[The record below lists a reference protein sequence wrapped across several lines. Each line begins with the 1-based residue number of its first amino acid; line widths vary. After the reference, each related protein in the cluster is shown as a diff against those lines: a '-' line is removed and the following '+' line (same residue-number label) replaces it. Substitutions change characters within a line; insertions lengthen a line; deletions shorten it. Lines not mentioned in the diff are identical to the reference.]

1 MLLGRHPLW
10 GAGATLILKSWVKA
24 LPKEQ
29 LSCHIYFV
37 YAPAHG
43 GLPAQ
48 LSGGLCKS
56 LGFISDP
63 LLVVNLSA
71 GPVTLWELLG
81 PLLHVIGDARAF
93 LTLLHNTR
101 LQLLPESTA
110 TAADRLRERQW
121 KVGALISYPTTAGSR
136 RSPFRLGMI
145 GLC

>member
-101 LQLLPESTA
+101 LQLLRRQTGCESGSGRSGHSFHA
-110 TAADRLRERQW
+110 RRPL
-121 KVGALISYPTTAGSR
+121 VLGAH
-136 RSPFRLGMI
+136 RS
-145 GLC
+145 GLD